1 VTVNVP
7 RVGVGIVVRRE
18 RELLLVRRAGTHG
31 SGTWST
37 PGGHLDYGEDPA
49 ACAGREAEEETG
61 VSIGPARFAGVTNDV
76 FEAEGKH
83 YVTLWFEAEHA
94 SGDATALAEDELD
107 AVGWFDE
114 DALPEPLFPPLVK
127 LLSGRTIE

>member
-1 VTVNVP
+1 VNVP

-49 ACAGREAEEETG
+49 ACAAREAEEETG
-61 VSIGPARFAGVTNDV
+61 VSVGPASFAGVTNDL
-76 FEAEGKH
+76 FETEGKH
-83 YVTLWFEAEHA
+83 YVTLWFEAEHE
-94 SGDATALAEDELD
+94 SGDAAALADDELD
-107 AVGWFDE
+107 AVGWFPE

-127 LLSGRTIE
+127 LLAGRTLA

>member
-1 VTVNVP
+1 VSHP

-18 RELLLVRRAGTHG
+18 HELLLVRRAGPHG

-37 PGGHLDYGEDPA
+37 PGGHLDFGEDPA
-49 ACAGREAEEETG
+49 ACAAREAAEETG
-61 VSIGPARFAGVTNDV
+61 VSIGPARFAGVTSDL

-83 YVTLWFEAEHA
+83 YVTLWFEAERE
-94 SGDATALAEDELD
+94 SGDAARLADDELD
-107 AVGWFDE
+107 AVGWFHE

-127 LLSGRTIE
+127 LLAGRTLA